1 MVEQKLK
8 NDKFIVDFGL
18 IEKNG
23 VSFAEY
29 LMLLLYKLK
38 ENESFNAYITKLNY
52 NLLDKKL
59 IVTDMFSNG
68 ENYISPKGRDFI
80 SSIVLGSQDVNLEKD
95 LEQLAN
101 DLKELFP
108 TGNKS
113 PGHPWRG
120 NTKEIVNKLKK
131 FKLLYS
137 YSNTEI
143 LNATKHYVENM
154 ENNQYMRVLKYF
166 ILKQN
171 DAGEQIS
178 DLASYIENA
187 DEQIRTDWSINL
199 RGADHGNS

>member
-38 ENESFNAYITKLNY
+38 ENESFNAYITKLNS

-199 RGADHGNS
+199 RGAAHGNS

>member
-38 ENESFNAYITKLNY
+38 ENESFNAYITKLNS

-80 SSIVLGSQDVNLEKD
+80 SLIVLSSQDVNLEKD

-120 NTKEIVNKLKK
+120 NTKEIVNKLKR

-199 RGADHGNS
+199 RGAVHGNS

>member
-38 ENESFNAYITKLNY
+38 ENESFNAYITKLNS

-199 RGADHGNS
+199 RGAAYGNS

>member
-199 RGADHGNS
+199 SGADHGNS